1 MSGMSARVISVNVG
15 TPFDAE
21 WAGNLKRTAIV
32 KSQLEGPVKVHT
44 LGVEGDEVAD
54 KQFHGGVYQAVYAYA
69 REDLDVWSDR
79 LGLHVPNGQFGENL
93 TTEGIDV
100 NAALVGER
108 WQIGT
113 VILEIA
119 DVRIPCS
126 VFQNYMGLKGFD
138 SDKWIKR
145 FTVDARP
152 GPYLKVVQE
161 GDLQAGDELTVVHK
175 PDHDISV
182 TTMFRALT
190 TQRAL
195 LPRLLEIG
203 PDLAPNPREV
213 AEKYAART

>member
-1 MSGMSARVISVNVG
+1 MSARLLSVNVG

-32 KSQLEGPVKVHT
+32 KTQVEGPVSVRT

-54 KQFHGGVYQAVYAYA
+54 TQHHGGVYQAVYAYA
-69 REDLDVWSDR
+69 REDLDLWSDR

-93 TTEGIDV
+93 TTQGIDV
-100 NAALVGER
+100 NEALVGER
-108 WQIGT
+108 WQIGS
-113 VILEIA
+113 VVVEVA
-119 DVRIPCS
+119 DVRIPCT

-145 FTVDARP
+145 FTQDGRP

-161 GDLQAGDELTVVHK
+161 GTLAAGDEITVVHK

-190 TQRAL
+190 TERSL
-195 LPRLLEIG
+195 LPSLLEVG
-203 PDLAPNPREV
+203 DQLAPSPRAA
-213 AEKYAART
+213 AEQFAART